1 MVSEIGKYIV
11 SFFFDDKGLQLS
23 LLTFICFVF
32 FRSSV
37 WNSKKFKFLSYNL
50 IFEPLQPN

>member
-23 LLTFICFVF
+23 LLTFICFSF
-32 FRSSV
+32 FL
-37 WNSKKFKFLSYNL
+37 KFSMKLEKIQ
-50 IFEPLQPN
+50 IFILQFNFRTPPA

>member
-23 LLTFICFVF
+23 LLTFMFFF